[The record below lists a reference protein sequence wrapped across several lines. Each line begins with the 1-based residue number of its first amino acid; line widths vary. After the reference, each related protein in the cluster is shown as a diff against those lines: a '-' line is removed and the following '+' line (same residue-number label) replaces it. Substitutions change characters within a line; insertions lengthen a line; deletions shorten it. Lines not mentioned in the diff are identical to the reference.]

1 MPTPEAEEVSPATTR
16 AQMCSP
22 ESKLALLD
30 SIRRH
35 LLGDPEPDR
44 YDSCSPAPA
53 YRRSC
58 SFGRLVADQWSND
71 LPFRLNDPDDMVVYD
86 ALADAFRHGWTPS
99 SAAPVAVG
107 ETLAVSA
114 GPARG
119 RQYRGVR
126 PRPWEKFAAEIR
138 ETARNVARVWL
149 GTFGTAENV
158 AVAYDR
164 AAQLPTAARV
174 GGGCAGVYH
183 SSFVLNLL
191 SYNSPSEKASSK
203 RRKKGAAAA
212 IITPSSPASSFG
224 SVPVS
229 VKAHVG
235 HLLII
240 IILIRDFCADLEKHS
255 LNPLGSEHCVSLEQ
269 LLRE

>member
-1 MPTPEAEEVSPATTR
+1 MNSSLLSLCKAISRSRYIPTPEAEEVSPATTR
-16 AQMCSP
+16 AQTCSP

-58 SFGRLVADQWSND
+58 SFGRLVADQWAG
-71 LPFRLNDPDDMVVYD
+71 PGEAVP
-86 ALADAFRHGWTPS
+86 GG
-99 SAAPVAVG
+99 AAPAVG
-107 ETLAVSA
+107 EVRGGDTGDGQKRGQGVA
-114 GPARG
+114 GDVRHRGERRRRLRSRCIPDARL
-119 RQYRGVR
+119 
-126 PRPWEKFAAEIR
+126 P
-138 ETARNVARVWL
+138 
-149 GTFGTAENV
+149 
-158 AVAYDR
+158 R

-174 GGGCAGVYH
+174 GGGCAGVYY

-235 HLLII
+235 HLLWRICI
-240 IILIRDFCADLEKHS
+240 QSSEKPWDKSSPGHRS
-255 LNPLGSEHCVSLEQ
+255 DPAMVMAMQ
-269 LLRE
+269 LLDSSIPRQEPACWIW